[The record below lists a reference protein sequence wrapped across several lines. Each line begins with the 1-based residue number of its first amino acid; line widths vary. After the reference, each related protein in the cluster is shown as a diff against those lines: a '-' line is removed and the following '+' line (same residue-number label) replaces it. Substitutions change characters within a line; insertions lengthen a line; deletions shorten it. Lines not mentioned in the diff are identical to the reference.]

1 VPIIE
6 INEPIVI
13 EEPTTEVM
21 KEVPMGT
28 ATNDQETKSSKRD
41 SKYCQ
46 PKWCLLGL
54 SKTNRWKLQHALH
67 HKQKKERMEKLKE
80 DIFNFTHQFFLPLAR
95 KASQGIAMATRTGQ
109 TSQASSTA

>member
-1 VPIIE
+1 MPIIE
-6 INEPIVI
+6 INEQIMI

-28 ATNDQETKSSKRD
+28 ATNDQEAESSKRD

-46 PKWCLLGL
+46 PKWCPLGL
-54 SKTNRWKLQHALH
+54 SKTKRQKLQHARH

-80 DIFNFTHQFFLPLAR
+80 DNVNSTHQFFLHQQEKHR
-95 KASQGIAMATRTGQ
+95 KT
-109 TSQASSTA
+109 